1 MEFRKVLISFRL
13 NGLSSLCCDNGKWD
27 TEKSPPKG
35 NYQGYWAKQTHHSME
50 FTQRDTENKTQVF
63 LKNHSLSWFIH
74 GSQLT
79 IYIAYQGYRA
89 KNSPVNGIHP
99 KRYKE

>member
-1 MEFRKVLISFRL
+1 MASPLYVVIMGNGIPKNHHPKEITKDTGL
-13 NGLSSLCCDNGKWD
+13 NKLTTQWN
-27 TEKSPPKG
+27 SPKE
-35 NYQGYWAKQTHHSME
+35 ME